1 MWPSLDANRGKWKF
15 IWRIP
20 PNPNM
25 FHAIQVVTRH
35 VGGGRPV
42 TDILR
47 QWPAGAAGGAG
58 APPPP
63 PGQRPAGQESTPNG
77 VRIQRCCHGKFYENN
92 AWILRIP
99 SWFLDF
105 CHEFAT
111 QFRQNS
117 KCCNKS
123 GCFRLIAASRI
134 DTLPT
139 QMALNQK
146 FLEVG
151 EMIHPEL
158 SGLCKVWNPVLLVCQ
173 TRDTRTRDSV
183 SDGF

>member
-1 MWPSLDANRGKWKF
+1 MKVYLE
-15 IWRIP
+15 
-20 PNPNM
+20 NPLKLK
-25 FHAIQVVTRH
+25 H
-35 VGGGRPV
+35 VSCHPGGHEESA
-42 TDILR
+42 LR

-63 PGQRPAGQESTPNG
+63 PGQRPAGQESTPME
-77 VRIQRCCHGKFYENN
+77 VFHENN

-105 CHEFAT
+105 FHEFAT

-123 GCFRLIAASRI
+123 GCFRLIATSRI
-134 DTLPT
+134 DPFPT
-139 QMALNQK
+139 HMALKQK

-158 SGLCKVWNPVLLVCQ
+158 SGLCKVWNPVLLVWVHRRFPGRIPGLPRW
-173 TRDTRTRDSV
+173 T
-183 SDGF
+183 DGNLDDRWKLPIRNPQESEIRKWGT